1 MEKGCSSYVYKGL
14 KTQASRATQNASQQF
29 EQLILRERNMIL
41 RIVTVVLALSASL
54 TSSLSAGCDRGDSLI
69 SEAGGAAGIAG
80 AAGPAGAPGIAGA
93 AGSQGIQG
101 VSGIPGAPGIL
112 DFSDF
117 FTLLPGDGGGGPSIA
132 PGTPIFFP
140 QNGPSTGVIVRLSQ
154 TSFLLPVIGT
164 YLVLFEGSV
173 DEPGQFMLRINAADV
188 ANSVAGRDTGTEQIV
203 GISLV
208 TTTSSNSI
216 LEVINPPLNTTA
228 LTLTPA
234 NGSLTHAYS
243 THLVIIRIQ

>member
-1 MEKGCSSYVYKGL
+1 MFL
-14 KTQASRATQNASQQF
+14 NI
-29 EQLILRERNMIL
+29 LII
-41 RIVTVVLALSASL
+41 VLALSGSL
-54 TSSLSAGCDRGDSLI
+54 TISLSAGSDRGNNLI
-69 SEAGGAAGIAG
+69 GEAGGAAGIAG
-80 AAGPAGAPGIAGA
+80 VAGPAGSPGLARA

-101 VSGIPGAPGIL
+101 VPGIPGAPGIL
-112 DFSDF
+112 HFADFY
-117 FTLLPGDGGGGPSIA
+117 TLLPGDGGGGGSIA
-132 PGTPIFFP
+132 PGTAVFFP
-140 QNGPSTGVIVRLSQ
+140 QNGPTTGGIVRLSQ
-154 TSFLLPVIGT
+154 TTFLLPIIGT

-173 DEPGQFMLRINAADV
+173 NEPGQFMLRINAVGD

-208 TTTSSNSI
+208 TTTVSNSI

-234 NGSLTHAYS
+234 NGSLVHAYS

>member
-1 MEKGCSSYVYKGL
+1 
-14 KTQASRATQNASQQF
+14 
-29 EQLILRERNMIL
+29 MIL
-41 RIVTVVLALSASL
+41 RILIIVLALSGGL
-54 TSSLSAGCDRGDSLI
+54 TFSLSAGCDRGDNLI
-69 SEAGGAAGIAG
+69 GEAGGSAGIAG

-117 FTLLPGDGGGGPSIA
+117 YTLLPGDGGGGSSIA
-132 PGTPIFFP
+132 PGTAIFFP

-154 TSFLLPVIGT
+154 TTFLLPIIGT

-173 DEPGQFMLRINAADV
+173 DEPGQFMLRINAGGV
-188 ANSVAGRDTGTEQIV
+188 ANSVVGRDTGTTQIV

-208 TTTSSNSI
+208 TTTVPNNI
-216 LEVINPPLNTTA
+216 IEVINPPLNTTA

>member
-1 MEKGCSSYVYKGL
+1 MFL
-14 KTQASRATQNASQQF
+14 HIF
-29 EQLILRERNMIL
+29 I
-41 RIVTVVLALSASL
+41 VVLALSGSL
-54 TSSLSAGCDRGDSLI
+54 TFSLSAGCDRGDSLI
-69 SEAGGAAGIAG
+69 GEAGGSAGIAG
-80 AAGPAGAPGIAGA
+80 VAGPAGAPGLAGA
-93 AGSQGIQG
+93 AGNQGIQG
-101 VSGIPGAPGIL
+101 IPGIPGAPGIL

-117 FTLLPGDGGGGPSIA
+117 YTLLPGDGGGGASIPVGGA
-132 PGTPIFFP
+132 IFFP
-140 QNGPSTGVIVRLSQ
+140 QNGPTTGAIVRLSQ
-154 TSFLLPVIGT
+154 TTFLLPVIGT

-173 DEPGQFMLRINAADV
+173 DEPGQFMLRINATGV

-203 GISLV
+203 GISLIK
-208 TTTSSNSI
+208 TTLPNSI